1 VIRFGMIELL
11 GMFAVAV
18 AIFGRQN
25 WDTRR

>member
-1 VIRFGMIELL
+1 VIRFGLIELL
-11 GMFAVAV
+11 GMVAV